1 MSDQRFGCQQE
12 FYRDLGKKGVREA
25 GQMAEIATLKKINL
39 RDVWK
44 DEGQFSDWL
53 AENLSRLGDELGMA
67 LERSER
73 EKAVGP
79 FSADIIC
86 ADQISKFD
94 VVIEN
99 QFTRTDHDHLGK
111 MITYASGLQSQ
122 IIIWVAPRFRDEHRS
137 AIDWLN
143 DISGPETG
151 FFGVVLE
158 VFQISDS
165 AYAPHFDIVAR
176 PNDWQRQVKRSSST
190 SRGMPPNETALKL
203 MSFWEDV
210 RAYFE
215 KRSDFMTEQS
225 SVRVGNTKFD
235 FTHYFPSTVP
245 RHYLRAKFNRDI
257 TQFHV
262 EIFLSGSRDR
272 PEYSQD
278 WLKHLMAVKD
288 EIEEVA
294 GAPLIWDNPEQNV
307 EMSIRYKP
315 ETANIDDTT
324 ARTEL
329 LARIYDDVHCLDR
342 AFRPHVEAFVETNG
356 TL

>member
-1 MSDQRFGCQQE
+1 
-12 FYRDLGKKGVREA
+12 
-25 GQMAEIATLKKINL
+25 MAEIATLKKINL

-288 EIEEVA
+288 EIEEEA

>member
-1 MSDQRFGCQQE
+1 
-12 FYRDLGKKGVREA
+12 
-25 GQMAEIATLKKINL
+25 MAEIATLKKINL

-225 SVRVGNTKFD
+225 SVRMGNTKFD

>member
-1 MSDQRFGCQQE
+1 
-12 FYRDLGKKGVREA
+12 
-25 GQMAEIATLKKINL
+25 MAEIATLKKINL

-53 AENLSRLGDELGMA
+53 PENLSRLGDELGMA

>member
-1 MSDQRFGCQQE
+1 
-12 FYRDLGKKGVREA
+12 
-25 GQMAEIATLKKINL
+25 MAEIATLKKINL

-278 WLKHLMAVKD
+278 WLKHLMADKD

>member
-1 MSDQRFGCQQE
+1 
-12 FYRDLGKKGVREA
+12 
-25 GQMAEIATLKKINL
+25 MAEIATLKKINL

-53 AENLSRLGDELGMA
+53 PENLSRLGDELGMA

-272 PEYSQD
+272 PECSQD

>member
-1 MSDQRFGCQQE
+1 
-12 FYRDLGKKGVREA
+12 
-25 GQMAEIATLKKINL
+25 MAEIATLKKINL

-53 AENLSRLGDELGMA
+53 PENLSRLGDELGMA

-99 QFTRTDHDHLGK
+99 QFTLTDHDHLGK

>member
-1 MSDQRFGCQQE
+1 
-12 FYRDLGKKGVREA
+12 
-25 GQMAEIATLKKINL
+25 MAEIATLKKINL

-53 AENLSRLGDELGMA
+53 PENLSRLGDELGMA

-215 KRSDFMTEQS
+215 KRSDCMTEQS

-245 RHYLRAKFNRDI
+245 RQYLRAKFNRDI

>member
-1 MSDQRFGCQQE
+1 
-12 FYRDLGKKGVREA
+12 
-25 GQMAEIATLKKINL
+25 MAEIATLKKISL
-39 RDVWK
+39 LDVWK

>member
-1 MSDQRFGCQQE
+1 
-12 FYRDLGKKGVREA
+12 
-25 GQMAEIATLKKINL
+25 MAEIATLKKINL

>member
-1 MSDQRFGCQQE
+1 
-12 FYRDLGKKGVREA
+12 
-25 GQMAEIATLKKINL
+25 MAEIATFKKINL

>member
-1 MSDQRFGCQQE
+1 
-12 FYRDLGKKGVREA
+12 
-25 GQMAEIATLKKINL
+25 MAEIATLKKINL

-111 MITYASGLQSQ
+111 MITYAAGLQSQ

-215 KRSDFMTEQS
+215 KRSDFMPEQS

>member
-1 MSDQRFGCQQE
+1 
-12 FYRDLGKKGVREA
+12 
-25 GQMAEIATLKKINL
+25 MAEIATLKKINL

-44 DEGQFSDWL
+44 DEVQFSDWL

-143 DISGPETG
+143 DIAGPETG

>member
-1 MSDQRFGCQQE
+1 
-12 FYRDLGKKGVREA
+12 
-25 GQMAEIATLKKINL
+25 MAEIATLKKINL

-53 AENLSRLGDELGMA
+53 PENLSRLGDELGMA

-94 VVIEN
+94 LVMEN

-257 TQFHV
+257 MQFHV

>member
-1 MSDQRFGCQQE
+1 
-12 FYRDLGKKGVREA
+12 
-25 GQMAEIATLKKINL
+25 MAEIATLKKISL
-39 RDVWK
+39 LDVWK

-190 SRGMPPNETALKL
+190 SRGMLPNETAPKL

-315 ETANIDDTT
+315 ETANIDDTP

>member
-1 MSDQRFGCQQE
+1 
-12 FYRDLGKKGVREA
+12 
-25 GQMAEIATLKKINL
+25 MAEIATLKKINL

-53 AENLSRLGDELGMA
+53 PENLSRLGDELGMA

-94 VVIEN
+94 LVMEN

>member
-1 MSDQRFGCQQE
+1 
-12 FYRDLGKKGVREA
+12 
-25 GQMAEIATLKKINL
+25 MAEIATLKKINL

-79 FSADIIC
+79 FSAEIIC

-99 QFTRTDHDHLGK
+99 QFTRTVHDHLGK

>member
-1 MSDQRFGCQQE
+1 
-12 FYRDLGKKGVREA
+12 
-25 GQMAEIATLKKINL
+25 MAEIATLKKINL

-53 AENLSRLGDELGMA
+53 PENLSRLGDELGMA

-324 ARTEL
+324 AGTEL

>member
-1 MSDQRFGCQQE
+1 
-12 FYRDLGKKGVREA
+12 
-25 GQMAEIATLKKINL
+25 MAEIATLKKINL

-79 FSADIIC
+79 FRADIIC

-137 AIDWLN
+137 AIDWLD

>member
-1 MSDQRFGCQQE
+1 
-12 FYRDLGKKGVREA
+12 
-25 GQMAEIATLKKINL
+25 MAEIATLKKINL

-158 VFQISDS
+158 VFQISHS

-210 RAYFE
+210 RAYWE

>member
-1 MSDQRFGCQQE
+1 
-12 FYRDLGKKGVREA
+12 
-25 GQMAEIATLKKINL
+25 MAEIATLKKINL

-215 KRSDFMTEQS
+215 KRSDFMPEQS

>member
-1 MSDQRFGCQQE
+1 
-12 FYRDLGKKGVREA
+12 
-25 GQMAEIATLKKINL
+25 MAEIATLKKINL

-53 AENLSRLGDELGMA
+53 PENLSRLGDELGMA

-99 QFTRTDHDHLGK
+99 QFTRTEHDYLGK

-315 ETANIDDTT
+315 ETANIDVTT
-324 ARTEL
+324 ALTEL

>member
-1 MSDQRFGCQQE
+1 
-12 FYRDLGKKGVREA
+12 
-25 GQMAEIATLKKINL
+25 MAEIATLKKINL
-39 RDVWK
+39 RDIWK

-53 AENLSRLGDELGMA
+53 PENLSRLGDELGMA

-215 KRSDFMTEQS
+215 KRSNFMTEQS

>member
-1 MSDQRFGCQQE
+1 
-12 FYRDLGKKGVREA
+12 
-25 GQMAEIATLKKINL
+25 MAEIATLNKINL

-151 FFGVVLE
+151 FFDVVLE

-165 AYAPHFDIVAR
+165 AYAPHFGIVAR
-176 PNDWQRQVKRSSST
+176 PNDWQRHVKRSSST

>member
-1 MSDQRFGCQQE
+1 
-12 FYRDLGKKGVREA
+12 
-25 GQMAEIATLKKINL
+25 MAEIATLKKINL

-272 PEYSQD
+272 PESSQD

-342 AFRPHVEAFVETNG
+342 AFRPLT
-356 TL
+356 

>member
-1 MSDQRFGCQQE
+1 
-12 FYRDLGKKGVREA
+12 
-25 GQMAEIATLKKINL
+25 MAEIATLKKINL

-294 GAPLIWDNPEQNV
+294 GALLIWDNPEQNV

>member
-1 MSDQRFGCQQE
+1 
-12 FYRDLGKKGVREA
+12 
-25 GQMAEIATLKKINL
+25 MAEIATLKKISL
-39 RDVWK
+39 LDVWK

-329 LARIYDDVHCLDR
+329 LARIYDDVHCLDC

>member
-1 MSDQRFGCQQE
+1 
-12 FYRDLGKKGVREA
+12 
-25 GQMAEIATLKKINL
+25 MAEIATLKKINL

-215 KRSDFMTEQS
+215 KRSDFMPEQS

-288 EIEEVA
+288 QIEEVA
-294 GAPLIWDNPEQNV
+294 GAPLIWDYPEQNV

-324 ARTEL
+324 ARKEL

>member
-1 MSDQRFGCQQE
+1 
-12 FYRDLGKKGVREA
+12 
-25 GQMAEIATLKKINL
+25 MAEIATLKKISL
-39 RDVWK
+39 LDVWK

-225 SVRVGNTKFD
+225 SVRMGNTKFD

-329 LARIYDDVHCLDR
+329 LARFYDDVHCLDR

>member
-1 MSDQRFGCQQE
+1 
-12 FYRDLGKKGVREA
+12 
-25 GQMAEIATLKKINL
+25 MAEIATLKKINL

-53 AENLSRLGDELGMA
+53 PENLSRLGDELGMA

-315 ETANIDDTT
+315 ETADIDDTT
-324 ARTEL
+324 SRTEL

>member
-1 MSDQRFGCQQE
+1 
-12 FYRDLGKKGVREA
+12 
-25 GQMAEIATLKKINL
+25 MAEIATLKKINL

-99 QFTRTDHDHLGK
+99 QFTRKDHDHLGK

>member
-1 MSDQRFGCQQE
+1 
-12 FYRDLGKKGVREA
+12 
-25 GQMAEIATLKKINL
+25 MAEIATLKKINL

-278 WLKHLMAVKD
+278 WLKHLMALKD

>member
-1 MSDQRFGCQQE
+1 
-12 FYRDLGKKGVREA
+12 
-25 GQMAEIATLKKINL
+25 MAEIATLKKINL

-122 IIIWVAPRFRDEHRS
+122 IIIWVAPRFRDENRS

-215 KRSDFMTEQS
+215 KRSNFMTEQS

>member
-1 MSDQRFGCQQE
+1 
-12 FYRDLGKKGVREA
+12 
-25 GQMAEIATLKKINL
+25 MAEIATLKKINL

-53 AENLSRLGDELGMA
+53 PENLSRLGDELGMA

-225 SVRVGNTKFD
+225 SVRMGNTKFD

>member
-1 MSDQRFGCQQE
+1 
-12 FYRDLGKKGVREA
+12 
-25 GQMAEIATLKKINL
+25 MAEIATLKKINL

-111 MITYASGLQSQ
+111 MITYASGLQFQ